1 MSNQVIEGMREEP
14 KIDGRSREARSMRG
28 GLRSESEREDV
39 RSDVRSDSVRAAE
52 IRAQE
57 ILDSLDG
64 ADNFGNELDIPA
76 DLAPEGWAYELK
88 RVEVAGKEDRH
99 HQLGLQR
106 MGWTP
111 VPANRDSRHAAY
123 MPVGYDG
130 PIMIKGLMLMEKPKI
145 LVERARQAE
154 KKEALDQIRA
164 SEDKLRDQP
173 SNTAPRDHP
182 KLENAARHEIM
193 RPIPENDRK

>member
-1 MSNQVIEGMREEP
+1 MNQPIESMREET
-14 KIDGRSREARSMRG
+14 KVDGRSREARAMRG

-39 RSDVRSDSVRAAE
+39 RSDVRPDSVRAAE

-64 ADNFGNELDIPA
+64 SDNFGNELDIPA
-76 DLAPEGWAYELK
+76 NLAPEGWEYELK

-99 HQLGLQR
+99 HQLGLLR

-111 VPANRDSRHAAY
+111 VPARRHPWL
-123 MPVGYDG
+123 MPAGFDG
-130 PIMIKGLMLMEKPKI
+130 PIIIKGLMLMEKPKI
-145 LVERARQAE
+145 LVERARRAE
-154 KKEALDQIRA
+154 KQEALDQIRA
-164 SEDKLRDQP
+164 SEDKLRDSP
-173 SNTAPRDHP
+173 AKTAPRDHP